1 MADVTDGSLAIPR
14 MIVDVHAHHAPPG
27 LGRRSDPSQVL
38 TLPTQEPFEARFARM
53 AEAGVGLQVLSST
66 TPTYLEDPSAA
77 VDRARIVND
86 ELAARCRQDPH
97 RFRFWASLPLPHVD
111 EALAEMEL
119 VLGHSGAAGIMLGCS
134 CQGGSIAREAFYPI
148 YAEME
153 RRRGVIFLHPVQNG
167 LASPLINDLGL
178 TVCAGASMEDSI
190 AALHLIARQIPRRF
204 PSIRF
209 IVPHFGGILPM
220 LLNRLDGQMPH
231 APGATAPSEVARKFF
246 YDTVGWGSKAALIA
260 AVEAFGDKQIVP
272 GSDYPILLSWESYS
286 QTFRHISESGLP
298 TDVIEN
304 ILFNNAKSL
313 LNLDVVK

>member
-1 MADVTDGSLAIPR
+1 
-14 MIVDVHAHHAPPG
+14 
-27 LGRRSDPSQVL
+27 
-38 TLPTQEPFEARFARM
+38 
-53 AEAGVGLQVLSST
+53 
-66 TPTYLEDPSAA
+66 
-77 VDRARIVND
+77 
-86 ELAARCRQDPH
+86 
-97 RFRFWASLPLPHVD
+97 
-111 EALAEMEL
+111 
-119 VLGHSGAAGIMLGCS
+119 MLGCS